1 MNIMKTPTK
10 IATLAGGTLV
20 GLTVLGL
27 IVGPQ
32 DEAPSEQPTT
42 VEAETSQSPEP
53 APEPT
58 PEPEPATQAPA
69 PAPRP
74 TPEPEPVEEETFI
87 PPNAED
93 DLARI
98 VLDSVWRD
106 TSYADQQDMC
116 LLYNLSPDMA
126 WDAFSGGDE
135 GGAISRNVFDEHFT
149 EEC

>member
-1 MNIMKTPTK
+1 MKTPTK

-32 DEAPSEQPTT
+32 DESPSEQPTT

-53 APEPT
+53 T
-58 PEPEPATQAPA
+58 PEPEPAPEPEPEPEPAQAPA
-69 PAPRP
+69 PER
-74 TPEPEPVEEETFI
+74 ETFT

-106 TSYADQQDMC
+106 TSFTDRQDMC
-116 LLYNLSPDMA
+116 LLYNLAPDMA

-135 GGAISRNVFDEHFT
+135 DAVISRSIFDEHFT